1 MTFSKKLSALLAL
14 TMTKNS
20 DLARAI
26 HIDQSQISRMKT
38 GAREQP
44 RKPQLC
50 RLMADYFAKCCSDE
64 YRLSALAD
72 LTGNFR
78 IQADITER
86 HLSNILFEWL
96 STKDEDR
103 PKTRAEHFLY
113 NISQYKADKSK
124 DYIFEA
130 KNWHPQE
137 NDFAIYYGNEGKR
150 QAIADFARL
159 LFDSG
164 KPYHILIASDE
175 CQDWIC
181 EDARF
186 EEEASRI
193 LRSSV
198 QSGCTFTHIVAPTA
212 NIDEALIIIQRWLPA
227 YVAGAIRAYY
237 YPWLRDK
244 LFRRTMLVVPG
255 LGALYSESIGDTVPS
270 RMTTLTTV
278 PEVVDA
284 YAQKFDDYLALCKP
298 MMEIFTEGTIDKL
311 YPYISSITDDF
322 ADRLHKFASLS
333 TYMLPAEIME
343 NICRQEGTKM
353 AEQCYGLH
361 LLSIEAME
369 KTLKNHRI
377 ENMVCLALPEA
388 VRNGE
393 VPIPNTL
400 LFSKPYFY
408 TVDEYKA
415 HLQNIIDK
423 LESTE
428 MYNVIITDKA
438 AENSLIMFVQGNG
451 RAMLIRAENPFTVVN
466 VIEAR
471 LASAFCDYLRLMAD
485 EERHKCSRQRT
496 IACLKEYI
504 AHL

>member
-1 MTFSKKLSALLAL
+1 
-14 TMTKNS
+14 
-20 DLARAI
+20 
-26 HIDQSQISRMKT
+26 
-38 GAREQP
+38 
-44 RKPQLC
+44 
-50 RLMADYFAKCCSDE
+50 
-64 YRLSALAD
+64 
-72 LTGNFR
+72 
-78 IQADITER
+78 
-86 HLSNILFEWL
+86 
-96 STKDEDR
+96 
-103 PKTRAEHFLY
+103 
-113 NISQYKADKSK
+113 
-124 DYIFEA
+124 
-130 KNWHPQE
+130 
-137 NDFAIYYGNEGKR
+137 
-150 QAIADFARL
+150 
-159 LFDSG
+159 
-164 KPYHILIASDE
+164 
-175 CQDWIC
+175 
-181 EDARF
+181 
-186 EEEASRI
+186 
-193 LRSSV
+193 
-198 QSGCTFTHIVAPTA
+198 
-212 NIDEALIIIQRWLPA
+212 
-227 YVAGAIRAYY
+227 
-237 YPWLRDK
+237 
-244 LFRRTMLVVPG
+244 MLVVPG

-377 ENMVCLALPEA
+377 ENMICLALPEA